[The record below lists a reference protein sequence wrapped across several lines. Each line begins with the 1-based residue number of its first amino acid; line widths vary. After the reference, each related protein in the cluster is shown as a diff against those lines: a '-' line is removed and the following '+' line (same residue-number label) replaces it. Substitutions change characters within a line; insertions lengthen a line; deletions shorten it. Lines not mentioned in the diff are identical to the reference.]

1 MGCSYKPNN
10 KIKIAQGKNIAG
22 NHIPFSDAT
31 IIIEVNST
39 DGDSG
44 IQIFLDGDGWD
55 LVDIMAPDGTTIV
68 DVMGEGSVGLQGITE
83 FFFESAEPSFDDLP
97 LDEFLVRFPEGE
109 YKFLGMTTEGD
120 ELVGTATLTHI
131 LPCGPEI
138 ITPEEDDEVDPDDT
152 VIIWEAVTKE
162 FDADGECKD
171 PTELDIVGYQ
181 VIVLREEPKPK
192 LEFSVTLP
200 PTAMMITVPSEFL
213 LPATE
218 YKFEVLAIEASGNQ
232 TLTEST
238 FTTP

>member
-1 MGCSYKPNN
+1 
-10 KIKIAQGKNIAG
+10 
-22 NHIPFSDAT
+22 
-31 IIIEVNST
+31 
-39 DGDSG
+39 
-44 IQIFLDGDGWD
+44 
-55 LVDIMAPDGTTIV
+55 MAPDGTTIV

-97 LDEFLVRFPEGE
+97 LYESFARFPEGE
-109 YKFLGMTTEGD
+109 YKFIGMTTEGD

-162 FDADGECKD
+162 FDADGECID
-171 PTELDIVGYQ
+171 PTELEIAGYQ

-200 PTAMMITVPSEFL
+200 PTATMITVPSEFL

-232 TLTEST
+232 TLTKST